1 MKIVLHTIV
10 TLALFPAI
18 SFPQTVEPSQAVR
31 TGTRYANTLAVFHEP
46 EIFPR
51 PNADS
56 ETYRL
61 LVTATFYHPLVVRI
75 ERNGNRYVLEA
86 KWLSGQ
92 VGYDWGKLKGQKMR
106 HLTQSEWRRLN
117 VLLNRASFWTLPYE
131 DKEPK
136 PNEKGELTVCLDGT
150 DWFLEGSAV
159 SKYHVVD
166 RYCPESGA
174 FKAVGLYMVKLARL
188 NIGLRLK

>member
-1 MKIVLHTIV
+1 MKITLYSIV
-10 TLALFPAI
+10 TLVVFRVVCV
-18 SFPQTVEPSQAVR
+18 SQTVDRSQEVR

-46 EIFPR
+46 EIFPHA
-51 PNADS
+51 NADT

-75 ERNGNRYVLEA
+75 ERSGNSYLLEA

-92 VGYDWGKLKGQKMR
+92 VGYGWGKLEGQKTR
-106 HLTQSEWRRLN
+106 QITQREWRTLN
-117 VLLNRASFWTLPYE
+117 DLLNRSSFWTLPNE
-131 DKEPK
+131 DKEPE
-136 PNEKGELTVCLDGT
+136 PNEKGEMTACLDGVG
-150 DWFLEGSAV
+150 WFLEGSAR

-166 RYCPESGA
+166 RYCPDSDA